1 MLVKK
6 TIQKLSVAGALMLS
20 SIAFGETLRFGVDAN
35 YPPFEYK
42 NPDGSLGGFDID
54 LGEAICDQLEVE
66 CVWVENSFDGI
77 IPALKVKKFDA
88 ILSALSITEQR
99 KQEIAFSDMLYN
111 TPGFLVAEK
120 GSALTDQAED
130 LTGHKVGV
138 IQGSVFETYAKEY
151 WQPEGV
157 RITSY
162 EDSEQAYTDLVFGRL
177 DAVLDDGVVLQQAF
191 LDKPQGA
198 GFEFVGE
205 RVYDERIFGPGT
217 GIGLRKESTD
227 LKARIDAAIA
237 AIRGDGTFDELASK
251 YFDFDVYDV
260 D

>member
-1 MLVKK
+1 MLANK
-6 TIQKLSVAGALMLS
+6 TIKMMTLAGSLILS
-20 SIAFGETLRFGVDAN
+20 SYAIGETLRFGVDAN

-54 LGEAICDQLEVE
+54 LGEAICDELDVE
-66 CVWVENSFDGI
+66 CVWVENSFDGM
-77 IPALKVKKFDA
+77 IPALKVQKFDA

-99 KQEIAFSDMLYN
+99 KQEIAFSNMLYN

-120 GSALTDQAED
+120 GSSLTDKPED
-130 LTGHKVGV
+130 LAGNEVGV

-157 RITSY
+157 QITSY

-198 GFEFVGE
+198 GFEFVGD
-205 RVYDERIFGPGT
+205 RVYDEEIFGPGT
-217 GIGLRKESTD
+217 GIGLRKESTE
-227 LKARIDAAIA
+227 LKERINAAIS
-237 AIRGDGTFDELASK
+237 AIREDGTYDELASK
-251 YFDFDVYDV
+251 YFEFDVYSFE
-260 D
+260 